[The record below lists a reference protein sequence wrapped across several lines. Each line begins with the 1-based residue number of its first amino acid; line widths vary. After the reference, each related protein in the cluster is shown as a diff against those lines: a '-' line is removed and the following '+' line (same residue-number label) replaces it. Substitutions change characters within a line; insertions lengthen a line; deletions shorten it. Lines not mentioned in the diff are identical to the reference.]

1 MAGWRGFLRDG
12 PRKVFHAPPQSKV
25 SHTKVGNN
33 LACPMGGQL
42 LQNGPEEGLF
52 KNLAGNF
59 LLLLLSNHTAITF
72 LA

>member
-1 MAGWRGFLRDG
+1 
-12 PRKVFHAPPQSKV
+12 
-25 SHTKVGNN
+25 
-33 LACPMGGQL
+33 MGGQL